1 MDTLMFDI
9 IKDRKIK
16 VAIVGCGRIA
26 NNHFGSIEKH
36 QESLELVG
44 VCDTNAEAL
53 EQAVARSGAKAY
65 HKLQDLLQDTD
76 ADLIILTSSRPESEL
91 QRIVSPAFAVA
102 DMPSNNTINLC
113 RIE

>member
-1 MDTLMFDI
+1 MYDI

-44 VCDTNAEAL
+44 VCDTNANPTGITYPIPCNDDAIKTL
-53 EQAVARSGAKAY
+53 QLLADYFQAAVTAGKAKS
-65 HKLQDLLQDTD
+65 KVEKP
-76 ADLIILTSSRPESEL
+76 ADKDEK
-91 QRIVSPAFAVA
+91 
-102 DMPSNNTINLC
+102 
-113 RIE
+113 

>member
-53 EQAVARSGAKAY
+53 AAAVARWTLGIASCGVPGA
-65 HKLQDLLQDTD
+65 T
-76 ADLIILTSSRPESEL
+76 R
-91 QRIVSPAFAVA
+91 
-102 DMPSNNTINLC
+102 
-113 RIE
+113 